1 MSLRF
6 GILGLIAD
14 EALHGYEVKQRF
26 EDMLGGTW
34 DVNIGSVYQM
44 LQRLERDGLVEAVGE
59 RGDRGRQ
66 AYRATRAG
74 RTVVAE
80 WLGGPDKQPELLR
93 DEVYVKVLLL
103 ARAKD
108 PDRERIRQVLDTQ
121 RRAYLQRLR
130 DLADQERAARNG
142 GGAAG
147 ASLALLFQ
155 AGRLHT
161 EASLKWLDAC
171 AEELAGL

>member
-14 EALHGYEVKQRF
+14 EALHGYEVKARF

-34 DVNIGSVYQM
+34 DVNVGSVYQM
-44 LQRLERDGLVEAVGE
+44 LQRLERDGLVEAAGE

-66 AYRATRAG
+66 AYRATDTG
-74 RTVVAE
+74 RTVVEE
-80 WLGGPDKQPELLR
+80 WLSGPDKQPELLR

-103 ARAKD
+103 ARAKN
-108 PDRERIRQVLDTQ
+108 PDVEKIREIIDTQ

-130 DLADQERAARNG
+130 DLADQERAARNRG
-142 GGAAG
+142 GGAG
-147 ASLALLFQ
+147 TPLALLFQ

-171 AEELAGL
+171 ADELTGR